1 MLIGPRYKKARKLGA
16 HIFDKTQTQKFAMR
30 QSMSK
35 KGDAK
40 KGRPKTDFGL
50 QLLEKQK
57 ARFTY
62 GVNERQ
68 FSKYVKS
75 IINKKGANSL
85 DTLVQILESRLDNV
99 VYRLGL
105 ANSRQAARQMVSHG
119 HITINGKRN
128 NIPSYSVV
136 IGDKIG
142 VSQRSLKNKLFADL
156 ENKTKEHNYPSWLKY
171 YADKKSYDVQG
182 MPKLANT
189 EIMFNAASVIQFYSR

>member
-16 HIFDKTQTQKFAMR
+16 HIFDKTQTAKFALR
-30 QSMSK
+30 QARK
-35 KGDAK
+35 KGSERRS
-40 KGRPKTDFGL
+40 RPKSDFGL

-68 FSKYVKS
+68 FSKYIKG
-75 IINKKGANSL
+75 IINKKGANSP

-119 HITINGKRN
+119 HITINSKRN
-128 NIPSYSVV
+128 NIPSYSVA
-136 IGDKIG
+136 IGDRIG
-142 VSQRSLKNKLFADL
+142 VSQRSLKNKLFTDL
-156 ENKTKEHNYPSWLKY
+156 ENKIKEHNYPSWLKY
-171 YADKKSYDVQG
+171 DATKQAYNVQG

>member
-16 HIFDKTQTQKFAMR
+16 HIFDKTQTAKFALR
-30 QSMSK
+30 QARK
-35 KGDAK
+35 KGSERRS
-40 KGRPKTDFGL
+40 RPKSDFGL

-68 FSKYVKS
+68 FSKYVKN
-75 IINKKGANSL
+75 IINKKGANSP

-99 VYRLGL
+99 VYRFGL

-119 HITINGKRN
+119 HITINGRRN
-128 NIPSYSVV
+128 NIPSYNVV

-142 VSQRSLKNKLFADL
+142 VSQRSLKSKLFTDL
-156 ENKTKEHNYPSWLKY
+156 GNKAKEHNYPSWLKY
-171 YADKKSYDVQG
+171 DVAKQAYNVQG

>member
-16 HIFDKTQTQKFAMR
+16 HVFDKTQTAKFALR
-30 QSMSK
+30 QSRK
-35 KGDAK
+35 KDSGR
-40 KGRPKTDFGL
+40 KGKPKSEFGL

-68 FSKYVKS
+68 FSKYVKG
-75 IINKKGANSL
+75 IINKKGGNSP
-85 DTLVQILESRLDNV
+85 DSLVEILESRLDNV

-105 ANSRQAARQMVSHG
+105 ANSRQAARQMVAHG
-119 HITINGKRN
+119 HITINGRRN
-128 NIPSYSVV
+128 NIPSYNVT

-142 VSQRSLKNKLFADL
+142 ISQRSLKSKLFADL
-156 ENKTKEHNYPSWLKY
+156 EKKIKESNYPSWLKY
-171 YADKKSYDVQG
+171 DLGTKSYGVQG

-189 EIMFNAASVIQFYSR
+189 EIMFNAASVLQFYSR

>member
-1 MLIGPRYKKARKLGA
+1 MLIGPRYKKAKKLGA
-16 HIFDKTQTQKFAMR
+16 HIFDKTQTQKFALR
-30 QSMSK
+30 QSMGK
-35 KGDAK
+35 KDDK
-40 KGRPKTDFGL
+40 KRGRPKTDFGL

-75 IINKKGANSL
+75 IINKKGANSP

-119 HITINGKRN
+119 HITINGRRN
-128 NIPSYSVV
+128 NIPSYGV
-136 IGDKIG
+136 IVGDKIG

-156 ENKTKEHNYPSWLKY
+156 ENKIKEHNYPSWLKY
-171 YADKKSYDVQG
+171 DAAKKSYDVQG